1 MAARGARVR
10 TWQETEPAPVVLVT
24 GTEGL
29 LGDRA
34 VERVRRLTR
43 EAEPGVEVSVI
54 DAAAY
59 EAGQL
64 AALTSPSLFGEPRL
78 VQATGAESCSDA
90 FVTDVLGYLGDLQD
104 DVTLV
109 VRHAGGQRGKKLLD
123 AIKAADV
130 AVVVDCPPVKKDSEK
145 LDFVSAEFAAARRKI
160 TPGAVRALVAAVGS
174 DLREL
179 AGSCAQLLA
188 DTDGAVT
195 ESEVQRYYSGR
206 VEASGFRVADAVAA
220 GACEQAL
227 GLLRQAVA
235 SGVDPV
241 PIVAVIAMKLRTMA
255 KVAGSRGSGVDVAR
269 DLGLA
274 PWQVDRARRDLRGW
288 TPDGISVSMRALAA
302 ADEAVKGGGRDPV
315 YAVERAVVTITA
327 ARV

>member
-1 MAARGARVR
+1 MSWRDVGLR
-10 TWQETEPAPVVLVT
+10 PVVLVT

-34 VERVRRLTR
+34 VEAVRRLAR
-43 EAEPGVEVSVI
+43 EKDPAVETSTI
-54 DAAAY
+54 DAAGY

-64 AALTSPSLFGEPRL
+64 AAVASPSLFGEARL
-78 VQATGAESCSDA
+78 VQVNGAESCTDA
-90 FVTDVLGYLGDLQD
+90 FLPDALAYLEDVQD

-109 VRHAGGQRGKKLLD
+109 VRHGGGQRGKKLLD
-123 AIKAADV
+123 RIRAMPTAG
-130 AVVVDCPPVKKDSEK
+130 VVECAPVKKDSEK
-145 LDFVSAEFAAARRKI
+145 SEFVSDEFTAAGRRI

-179 AGSCAQLLA
+179 ASSCAQLLA
-188 DTDGAVT
+188 DTEGAVG
-195 ESEVQRYYSGR
+195 EDIVMRYYSGR
-206 VEASGFRVADAVAA
+206 VEATGFRVADAVAA

-235 SGVDPV
+235 TGLDPV
-241 PIVAVIAMKLRTMA
+241 PIVAVIALKLRTMA
-255 KVAGSRGSGVDVAR
+255 KVAGARGRGADIAR
-269 DLGLA
+269 ALGLA
-274 PWQVDRARRDLRGW
+274 PWQVDRARRDLQSW
-288 TPDGISVSMRALAA
+288 TPDGISIAIRALAA

-327 ARV
+327 ARG

>member
-1 MAARGARVR
+1 MSWRDVGLR
-10 TWQETEPAPVVLVT
+10 PVVLVT

-34 VERVRRLTR
+34 VEAVRRLAR
-43 EAEPGVEVSVI
+43 EKDPAVETSTI
-54 DAAAY
+54 DAAGY

-64 AALTSPSLFGEPRL
+64 AAVASPSLFGEARL
-78 VQATGAESCSDA
+78 VQVNGVESCTDA
-90 FVTDVLGYLGDLQD
+90 FLPDALAYLEDVQD

-109 VRHAGGQRGKKLLD
+109 VRHGGGQRGKKLLD
-123 AIKAADV
+123 RIRAMPTAG
-130 AVVVDCPPVKKDSEK
+130 VVDCAPVKKDSEK
-145 LDFVSAEFAAARRKI
+145 SEFVSDEFTAAGRRI

-179 AGSCAQLLA
+179 ASSCAQLLA
-188 DTDGAVT
+188 DTEGAVG
-195 ESEVQRYYSGR
+195 EDVVMRYYSGR
-206 VEASGFRVADAVAA
+206 VEATGFRVADAVAA

-235 SGVDPV
+235 TGLDPV
-241 PIVAVIAMKLRTMA
+241 PIVAVIALKLRTMA
-255 KVAGSRGSGVDVAR
+255 KVAGARGRGADIAR
-269 DLGLA
+269 ALGLA
-274 PWQVDRARRDLRGW
+274 PWQVDRARRDLQSW
-288 TPDGISVSMRALAA
+288 TPDGISIAIRALAA

-327 ARV
+327 ARG

>member
-1 MAARGARVR
+1 MSWRDVGLR
-10 TWQETEPAPVVLVT
+10 PVVLVT

-34 VERVRRLTR
+34 VEAVRRLAR
-43 EAEPGVEVSVI
+43 EKDPAVETSTI
-54 DAAAY
+54 DAAGY

-64 AALTSPSLFGEPRL
+64 AAVASPSLFGEARL
-78 VQATGAESCSDA
+78 VQVNGAESCTDA
-90 FVTDVLGYLGDLQD
+90 FLPDALAYLEDVQD

-109 VRHAGGQRGKKLLD
+109 VRHGGGQRGKKLLD
-123 AIKAADV
+123 RIRAMPTAG
-130 AVVVDCPPVKKDSEK
+130 VVDCAPVKKDSEK
-145 LDFVSAEFAAARRKI
+145 SEFVSDEFTAAGRRI

-179 AGSCAQLLA
+179 ASSCAQLLA
-188 DTDGAVT
+188 DTEGAVG
-195 ESEVQRYYSGR
+195 EDVVMRYYSGR
-206 VEASGFRVADAVAA
+206 VEATGFRVADAVAA

-235 SGVDPV
+235 TGLDPV
-241 PIVAVIAMKLRTMA
+241 PIVAVIALKLRTMA
-255 KVAGSRGSGVDVAR
+255 KVAGARGRGADIAR
-269 DLGLA
+269 ALGLA
-274 PWQVDRARRDLRGW
+274 PWQVDRARRDLQSW
-288 TPDGISVSMRALAA
+288 TPDGISIAIRALAA

-327 ARV
+327 ARG

>member
-1 MAARGARVR
+1 MSWRDVGLR
-10 TWQETEPAPVVLVT
+10 PVVLVT

-34 VERVRRLTR
+34 VEAVRRLAR
-43 EAEPGVEVSVI
+43 EKDPAVETSTI
-54 DAAAY
+54 DAAGY

-64 AALTSPSLFGEPRL
+64 AAVASPSLFGEARL
-78 VQATGAESCSDA
+78 VQVSGAESCTDA
-90 FVTDVLGYLGDLQD
+90 FLPDALAYLEDVQD

-109 VRHAGGQRGKKLLD
+109 VRHGGGQRGKKLLD
-123 AIKAADV
+123 RIRAMPTAG
-130 AVVVDCPPVKKDSEK
+130 VVDCAPVKKDSEK
-145 LDFVSAEFAAARRKI
+145 SEFVSDEFTAAGRRI

-179 AGSCAQLLA
+179 ASSCAQLLA
-188 DTDGAVT
+188 DTEGAVG
-195 ESEVQRYYSGR
+195 EDVVMRYYSGR
-206 VEASGFRVADAVAA
+206 VEATGFRVADAVAA

-235 SGVDPV
+235 TGLDPV
-241 PIVAVIAMKLRTMA
+241 PIVAVIALKLRTMA
-255 KVAGSRGSGVDVAR
+255 KVAGARGRGADIAR
-269 DLGLA
+269 ALGLA
-274 PWQVDRARRDLRGW
+274 PWQVDRARRDLQSW
-288 TPDGISVSMRALAA
+288 TPDGISIAIRALAA

-327 ARV
+327 ARG

>member
-1 MAARGARVR
+1 MSWRDVGLR
-10 TWQETEPAPVVLVT
+10 PVVLVT

-34 VERVRRLTR
+34 VEAVRRLAR
-43 EAEPGVEVSVI
+43 EKDPAVETSTI
-54 DAAAY
+54 DAAGY

-64 AALTSPSLFGEPRL
+64 AAVASPSLFGEARL
-78 VQATGAESCSDA
+78 VQVNGAESCTDA
-90 FVTDVLGYLGDLQD
+90 FLPDALAYLEDVQD

-109 VRHAGGQRGKKLLD
+109 VRHGGGQRGKKLLD
-123 AIKAADV
+123 RIRAMPTAG
-130 AVVVDCPPVKKDSEK
+130 VVDCAPVKKDSEK
-145 LDFVSAEFAAARRKI
+145 SEFVSDEFTAAGRRI

-188 DTDGAVT
+188 DTEGAVG
-195 ESEVQRYYSGR
+195 EDVVMRYYSGR
-206 VEASGFRVADAVAA
+206 VEATSFRVADAVAA

-235 SGVDPV
+235 TGLDPV
-241 PIVAVIAMKLRTMA
+241 PIVAVIALKLRTMA
-255 KVAGSRGSGVDVAR
+255 KVAGARGRGADIAR
-269 DLGLA
+269 ALGLA
-274 PWQVDRARRDLRGW
+274 PWQVDRARRDLQSW
-288 TPDGISVSMRALAA
+288 TPDGISIAIRALAA

-327 ARV
+327 ARG